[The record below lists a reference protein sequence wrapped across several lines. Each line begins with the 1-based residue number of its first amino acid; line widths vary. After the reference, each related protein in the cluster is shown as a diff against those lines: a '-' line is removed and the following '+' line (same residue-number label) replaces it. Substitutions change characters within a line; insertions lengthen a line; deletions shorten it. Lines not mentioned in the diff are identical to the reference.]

1 MRVNENEKKSD
12 LLQALDLNYGSAIYH
27 LISKSREW
35 ERTGGKGG
43 MEEDTWYY
51 LINIMRDTTLSSM
64 LGRTLTVV
72 PDVTWILPWE
82 TGLAV

>member
-1 MRVNENEKKSD
+1 MGKDGMKRRDEK
-12 LLQALDLNYGSAIYH
+12 
-27 LISKSREW
+27 
-35 ERTGGKGG
+35 
-43 MEEDTWYY
+43 DTWYY